1 MQPAVFLDRDG
12 TMIHDVGYLARLDG
26 LIWYPYTIDAIR
38 LLRRAGFLVFVV
50 TNQGGIGLGYY
61 PESLVRETHEVM
73 AEVIDAGG
81 GHVDGWYFC
90 PHHPRAVIEALKID
104 CDCRKPKPGMV
115 EQARQAFAIDLARSF
130 VVGDKVTDVQLAAAI
145 GARGAIVETGQ
156 GVGELRRARGPLP
169 EQSVVKPDLMAA
181 VSWILAE
188 SGQMEDRL

>member
-61 PESLVRETHEVM
+61 PESLVRETHDVM

-90 PHHPRAVIEALKID
+90 PHHPRAVIDALKID
-104 CDCRKPKPGMV
+104 CGCRKPKPGMV
-115 EQARQAFAIDLARSF
+115 EQARQSFAIDLARSF
-130 VVGDKVTDVQLAAAI
+130 VVGDKVTDLQLAAAI
-145 GARGAIVETGQ
+145 GARGALVETGQ
-156 GVGELRRARGPLP
+156 GVGELRRA
-169 EQSVVKPDLMAA
+169 
-181 VSWILAE
+181 
-188 SGQMEDRL
+188 